1 MQLERKELQV
11 TGTGRG
17 PPPVCR
23 RGPSSGDREWFV
35 QGFLALGLYRSGR
48 VQVSHFPVQF
58 AVTISLPLLSANINQ
73 LCADRAAVCL
83 VSDSL
88 AAAAAWD
95 RAKQELHNCYSDLA
109 EEISFVKQIRCRPV
123 PEANTKVSFQDS
135 TDTSTT
141 RREGCICL

>member
-1 MQLERKELQV
+1 MVLLPYVDTDRALA
-11 TGTGRG
+11 TG
-17 PPPVCR
+17 
-23 RGPSSGDREWFV
+23 SGFSKVSW
-35 QGFLALGLYRSGR
+35 LYRSGR

-95 RAKQELHNCYSDLA
+95 RAKQELHNCYSGLA
-109 EEISFVKQIRCRPV
+109 EEISFVKEIRCRPV
-123 PEANTKVSFQDS
+123 PEANTKV
-135 TDTSTT
+135 
-141 RREGCICL
+141 